1 MLQISLV
8 TDSLISDMKTDVKM
22 KYYIILA
29 LAILLPFQMWGQ
41 KTLPNVE
48 VKDIDGNTVNI
59 RSIMDDNVPVILSF
73 WFTSCKPC
81 LQELGAIN
89 DAYVDWAEEAD
100 FKVVAVATDD
110 SRSSAKV
117 KPMVTGRGWTD
128 ITFLLDENSD
138 LKRAMNV
145 QMQPSVFILDKDGN
159 VVYTHNG
166 YTPGSE
172 EELFDQI
179 LKLQ

>member
-1 MLQISLV
+1 MKRFALLAAF
-8 TDSLISDMKTDVKM
+8 LI
-22 KYYIILA
+22 
-29 LAILLPFQMWGQ
+29 LPFVAMAQ
-41 KTLPNVE
+41 KGLPNVE
-48 VKDIDGNTVNI
+48 VKDIDGNVINVQ
-59 RSIMDDNVPVILSF
+59 SILDDGVPVILSF
-73 WFTSCKPC
+73 WYTTCKPC

-89 DAYVDWAEEAD
+89 DAYVDWSEEAD
-100 FKVVAVATDD
+100 FKVVAVSTDD

-117 KPMVTGRGWTD
+117 KPMVGGRGWTD
-128 ITFLLDENSD
+128 FTILLDENSD

-145 QMQPSVFILDKDGN
+145 QTQPTVFVLDKDGN
-159 VVYTHNG
+159 VVYTHTG

>member
-1 MLQISLV
+1 
-8 TDSLISDMKTDVKM
+8 MKHF
-22 KYYIILA
+22 
-29 LAILLPFQMWGQ
+29 ILLSILLTIPFIGRAQ
-41 KTLPNVE
+41 KGLPNVE
-48 VKDIDGNTVNI
+48 VKDIDGNIVNVQ
-59 RSIMDDNVPVILSF
+59 SIMDDGVPVILSF
-73 WFTSCKPC
+73 WYTTCKPC

-89 DAYVDWAEEAD
+89 DAYVDWIEEAE
-100 FKVVAVATDD
+100 FKVVAVSTDD

-117 KPMVTGRGWTD
+117 KPMVGGRGWTD
-128 ITFLLDENSD
+128 FTILLDENSD

-145 QMQPSVFILDKDGN
+145 QTQPTVFVLDREGN
-159 VVYTHNG
+159 VVYTHTG

>member
-1 MLQISLV
+1 MLPVISWAQ
-8 TDSLISDMKTDVKM
+8 KG
-22 KYYIILA
+22 
-29 LAILLPFQMWGQ
+29 LPGI
-41 KTLPNVE
+41 E
-48 VKDIDGNTVNI
+48 VKDIDGNAVNVQTI
-59 RSIMDDNVPVILSF
+59 LEDGVPVILSF
-73 WFTSCKPC
+73 WYTTCKPC
-81 LQELGAIN
+81 LQELGAVN
-89 DAYVDWAEEAD
+89 DAYPDWIEEAD

-117 KPMVTGRGWTD
+117 KPMVNGRGWTD
-128 ITFLLDENSD
+128 FTILLDENGD

-145 QMQPSVFILDKDGN
+145 QTQPTVFVLDKDGN
-159 VVYTHNG
+159 VVYTHTG

>member
-1 MLQISLV
+1 
-8 TDSLISDMKTDVKM
+8 MKHF
-22 KYYIILA
+22 
-29 LAILLPFQMWGQ
+29 ILLSILLTIPFISRAQ
-41 KTLPNVE
+41 KGLPNVE
-48 VKDIDGNTVNI
+48 VKDIDGNIVNVQ
-59 RSIMDDNVPVILSF
+59 SIMDDGVPVILSF
-73 WFTSCKPC
+73 WYTTCKPC

-89 DAYVDWAEEAD
+89 DAYVDWIEEAE
-100 FKVVAVATDD
+100 FKVVAVSTDD

-117 KPMVTGRGWTD
+117 KPMVGGRGWTD
-128 ITFLLDENSD
+128 FTILLDENSD

-145 QMQPSVFILDKDGN
+145 QTQPTVFVLDREGN
-159 VVYTHNG
+159 VVYTHTG

>member
-1 MLQISLV
+1 MRRFLL
-8 TDSLISDMKTDVKM
+8 
-22 KYYIILA
+22 LA
-29 LAILLPFQMWGQ
+29 VLFCVPLAVWAQ
-41 KTLPNVE
+41 KGLPNVE
-48 VKDIDGNTVNI
+48 VKDIDGNVVNVQ
-59 RSIMDDNVPVILSF
+59 SIMDDGVPVILSF
-73 WFTSCKPC
+73 WYTTCKPC

-89 DAYVDWAEEAD
+89 DAYVDWIEEAE
-100 FKVVAVATDD
+100 FKVVAVSTDD

-117 KPMVTGRGWTD
+117 KPMVGGRGWTD
-128 ITFLLDENSD
+128 FTILLDENSD

-145 QMQPSVFILDKDGN
+145 QTQPTVFVLDREGN
-159 VVYTHNG
+159 VVYTHTG

>member
-1 MLQISLV
+1 MKRVVIIAALV
-8 TDSLISDMKTDVKM
+8 
-22 KYYIILA
+22 
-29 LAILLPFQMWGQ
+29 LLPLIAMAQ
-41 KTLPNVE
+41 KGLPSVE
-48 VKDIDGNTVNI
+48 VKDIDGNVVNVQ
-59 RSIMDDNVPVILSF
+59 SILDDGVPVILSF
-73 WFTSCKPC
+73 WYTTCKPC

-89 DAYVDWAEEAD
+89 DAYVDWIEEAE
-100 FKVVAVATDD
+100 FKVVAVSTDD

-117 KPMVTGRGWTD
+117 KPMVGGRGWTD
-128 ITFLLDENSD
+128 FTILLDENSD

-145 QMQPSVFILDKDGN
+145 QTQPTVFVLDREGN
-159 VVYTHNG
+159 VVYTHTG

>member
-1 MLQISLV
+1 MHFWNTKTKVMRRLIIFSVALLV
-8 TDSLISDMKTDVKM
+8 PFMAFAQKG
-22 KYYIILA
+22 
-29 LAILLPFQMWGQ
+29 LPS
-41 KTLPNVE
+41 VE
-48 VKDIDGNTVNI
+48 VKDINGNAVNVQSVLDDG
-59 RSIMDDNVPVILSF
+59 VPVILSF
-73 WFTSCKPC
+73 WYTTCKPC

-89 DAYVDWAEEAD
+89 DAFVDWSDEAD
-100 FKVVAVATDD
+100 FKVVAVSTDD

-117 KPMVTGRGWTD
+117 KPMVDGRGWTD
-128 ITFLLDENSD
+128 FTILLDENSD

-145 QMQPSVFILDKDGN
+145 QTQPTVFVLDKDGN
-159 VVYTHNG
+159 VVYTHTG